1 MSFRTAGLLS
11 ARFFAAVI
19 AGAAAHAATPSA
31 VPPLTRSEIEDRVRR
46 EAAFRLGVPADDLRV
61 SSWDER
67 TWPDRHL
74 GCAARHG
81 LVEPEPTPG
90 FRFVL
95 DADGRR
101 QAYHT
106 DRAGRIVYCPSAA
119 KRLGPI
125 LR

>member
-1 MSFRTAGLLS
+1 MSLRTVGILS
-11 ARFFAAVI
+11 VLI
-19 AGAAAHAATPSA
+19 ATSAAHATTPSV
-31 VPPLTRSEIEDRVRR
+31 VPALTRSEMEDRVRK
-46 EAAFRLGVPADDLRV
+46 EAAVRLGLSAEDLRV
-61 SSWDER
+61 AAWDER

-74 GCAARHG
+74 GCAARRG
-81 LVEPEPTPG
+81 LAEPEPTPG
-90 FRFVL
+90 YVFVL